1 MKYLFMCSMGI
12 DRSPTAAAVAEKI
25 GKERGLE
32 LITEYDG
39 LDQYKTPTVELLERF
54 RGFDRIFVMEEPMQR
69 KLVDWGLERKKVV
82 CLNLSDD
89 YRIKK
94 PEDKAKLIGILDNQ
108 LRTEI
113 SWALN
118 NP

>member
-1 MKYLFMCSMGI
+1 MCSMGEN
-12 DRSPTAAAVAEKI
+12 RSLTAAAVAAKI
-25 GKERGLE
+25 GEERGLE
-32 LITEYDG
+32 LKTDYDG
-39 LDQYKTPTVELLERF
+39 LDKYKTPTPELLEHF
-54 RGFDRIFVMEEPMQR
+54 RRFDRIFVMEEYMQR

-82 CLNLSDD
+82 CLNISDD
-89 YRIKK
+89 YRIERD
-94 PEDKAKLIGILDNQ
+94 EDKAKLIGILDNQ